1 VILSL
6 GTFEKV
12 KLYEA
17 RDFFEMTVAR
27 HPDLLEGCFRPFG
40 TRKRFIAINIMISYS
55 RWLLCPTVATAMS
68 VH

>member
-40 TRKRFIAINIMISYS
+40 NAETVHCDKHRD
-55 RWLLCPTVATAMS
+55 LLLSTAAMDT
-68 VH
+68 